1 MDAMNKIKILLLMI
15 ACLITGVTMA
25 QQRRISG
32 TVSDDF
38 GGIMMANVT
47 EVDANNRIVSATT
60 TDMNGNFTMTIK
72 NPKNK
77 LKITYM
83 GFQNHVEVIGNKSVF
98 KVKMKDASRTL
109 DNVTVTHKR
118 KIISN
123 GLSIPEREI
132 SVARQK
138 FNMDEMQGLSFE
150 SVDEALQGKIAG
162 LDIVANSGNL
172 GAGTTMRLRGTTT
185 FNGNP
190 EPLIVVDGHIF
201 ELPDNAQ
208 NFDFENLDNEEQF
221 STLLQVNPEDI
232 AEIEVLKDA
241 SATAIWGSKGAN
253 GVLSIKTRRGSRG
266 KTRVN
271 FSYRFSGNWQGQGMR
286 MLDGDGYTMMLKEAY
301 FNPNQDPNAS
311 NMLELDYLRDR
322 NGYIY
327 NNYSQNTD
335 WIDAVTQF
343 GQAHNYYVTL
353 TGGGEKA
360 TFRIGVGYDKESGTI
375 IKQNLDRF
383 TTRLALDYFVSDRI
397 KFSSNFSLSFT
408 DNHKNYDD
416 ILARAYKAMPNMSIY
431 EYNGDVDN
439 PQLTGNFFN
448 MLPLATASGHQPGYT
463 SSSLSDMYANGNP
476 VAVANLAWKR
486 EQSFNITPQFSV
498 EYKFLG
504 KEDDQTQLNYTG
516 DVQMQIYNTSDNSYF
531 PAALTNNKWY
541 DGINSASNREYKS
554 MQFTTR
560 HDLAFYP
567 KFNNEDHALSALF
580 RFELTSGTS
589 NDQSLSSRGIPSGLT
604 DPTLDAYLTA
614 ASTSPG
620 EWRSL
625 SYTGSVHYSYKS
637 KYSLTATLRT
647 DGRTDFGAGKKFGTF
662 PGVSARW
669 NIIDENFMKPLK
681 GWLSMLAF
689 RPGWGIVG
697 NVVGGGYNQYN
708 RYADFGS
715 YGGSHGAFRPENLRL
730 ASLQWEKTSSW
741 NLGFDLGLWND
752 LITLALEVYDK
763 KTTELALQNVAIPSH
778 TGFSS
783 LAWQNVGTMRN
794 KGWELY
800 VNTSRFARV
809 GKFSMKLS
817 ANIAQNINQIEEM
830 DASVLESLNKDFSAK
845 NETYL
850 ERVQIGNALGSIYGF
865 RFKGIYAYDYDHN
878 GYTEQSQKTYASG
891 EMDPNRPGYFK
902 NGDKVPTAAA
912 ASLRGENAT
921 CPIVYDANGNMVTD
935 AKGNPL
941 QMYFNG
947 SHAFEGGDAIY
958 EDINHDGQINALDI
972 VYLGNSNPKCNGG
985 FGIDL
990 YYGNWSLSASFNYRI
1005 GNQIINMAR
1014 MQAEDM
1020 LNNNNQS
1027 AATKWRWRKN
1037 GDDTKI
1043 PRAMNSKAG
1052 TSYNALAS
1060 DRYVENGDYLR
1071 FQYLRMGYSF
1081 DAKKIKKWGLSAL
1094 SLSASANNLWVWSKY
1109 TGTDPDVSASNF
1121 GVATDNNKT
1130 PRSKSFTVSLNVGF

>member
-1 MDAMNKIKILLLMI
+1 MI
-15 ACLITGVTMA
+15 ACLATGAAFA

-60 TDMNGNFTMTIK
+60 TDMNGNFTMTVK
-72 NPKNK
+72 SPKNK
-77 LKITYM
+77 LKISYM
-83 GFQNHVEVIGNKSVF
+83 GFQTHVEVIGNKNVF
-98 KVKMKDASRTL
+98 KVKMKDASRQIAP
-109 DNVTVTHKR
+109 VEVVVKKR
-118 KIISN
+118 SQSN
-123 GLSIPEREI
+123 GLSIPDREI
-132 SVARQK
+132 STARQK
-138 FNMDEMQGLSFE
+138 FSMDEMKGLSFE

-172 GAGTTMRLRGTTT
+172 GSGTTMRLRGTTT
-185 FNGNP
+185 INGNA

-208 NFDFENLDNEEQF
+208 TIDFENLDNEEQF

-271 FSYRFSGNWQGQGMR
+271 LSYRFSGNWQGEGMK
-286 MLDGDGYTMMLKEAY
+286 LLNGDGYTMMLKEAY
-301 FNPNQDPNAS
+301 FNPKQNTNSS
-311 NMLELDYLRDR
+311 NMLELDY
-322 NGYIY
+322 NPAYPYIF
-327 NNYSQNTD
+327 NNYNKNTD
-335 WIDAVTQF
+335 WVDAVTKF
-343 GQAHNYYVTL
+343 GQAHNYYLTL

-360 TFRIGVGYDKESGTI
+360 TFRIGIGYDDESGTI

-431 EYNGDVDN
+431 EYDSNLKN
-439 PQLTGNFFN
+439 PQRTGNYFN
-448 MLPLATASGHQPGYT
+448 MLPITTTTGFVPGYT
-463 SSSLSDMYANGNP
+463 SANLSDMYKNGNP
-476 VAVANLAWKR
+476 VAIANQAWKR

-504 KEDDQTQLNYTG
+504 KENDQTQLNYTG
-516 DVQMQIYNTSDNSYF
+516 DVQMQIYNTSENTYF
-531 PAALTNNKWY
+531 PASLTNNKWY
-541 DGINSASNREYKS
+541 EGINTASNREYKS

-580 RFELTSGTS
+580 RFEMTTGTS
-589 NDQSLSSRGIPSGLT
+589 NDQSLTSRGIPGGLT

-614 ASTSPG
+614 CSTSPG

-637 KYSLTATLRT
+637 KYSLTATLRS
-647 DGRTDFGAGKKFGTF
+647 DGRTDFGAGKKFGVF
-662 PGVSARW
+662 PGVSGRW
-669 NIIDENFMKPLK
+669 NISDEKFMKPLK

-715 YGGSHGAFRPENLRL
+715 YGNGHGAIKPENLRL

-741 NLGFDLGLWND
+741 NIGFDLGLWDD
-752 LITLALEVYDK
+752 LVTFALEIYNK
-763 KTTELALQNVAIPSH
+763 KTTDLALQNVSIPSH
-778 TGFSS
+778 NGFSS

-794 KGWELY
+794 RGWELY
-800 VNTSRFARV
+800 VNTSRFAKV
-809 GKFSMKLS
+809 GKFSMKLN
-817 ANIAQNINQIEEM
+817 ANIAQNINKIEDM
-830 DASVLESLNKDFSAK
+830 DASVLESLNADFNYK
-845 NETYL
+845 NENYL
-850 ERVQIGNALGSIYGF
+850 GRVQIGNALGSIYGF

-878 GYTEQSQKTYASG
+878 GYTDESAKTY
-891 EMDPNRPGYFK
+891 
-902 NGDKVPTAAA
+902 GDNTAAA
-912 ASLRGENAT
+912 AQKRGENFT
-921 CPIVYDANGNMVTD
+921 CPIAYDANGNMITD
-935 AKGNPL
+935 AKGNPMP
-941 QMYFNG
+941 MYFNYG
-947 SHAFEGGDAIY
+947 GTNYQFQGGDAIY

-972 VYLGNSNPKCNGG
+972 VYLGNSNPTCNGG
-985 FGIDL
+985 FGVDF
-990 YYGNWSLSASFNYRI
+990 YYGNWSLSASFNFRI

-1027 AATKWRWRKN
+1027 QATKWRWRKN
-1037 GDDTKI
+1037 GDVTEI
-1043 PRAMNSKAG
+1043 PRAMNSNAAG
-1052 TSYNALAS
+1052 GATYNALAS

-1071 FQYLRMGYSF
+1071 FQYLRLGYNF
-1081 DAKKIKKWGLSAL
+1081 DSKLLKKIGLNTL
-1094 SLSASANNLWVWSKY
+1094 NLSASANNLWVWSKY
-1109 TGTDPDVSASNF
+1109 TGTDPDVTTAGW